1 MRKLKNLTNKF
12 ATSRVAV
19 MPEIQNERQK
29 LNINDIF
36 INNNSSN
43 LKIKN
48 KFNNKYI
55 DN

>member
-1 MRKLKNLTNKF
+1 MRKLKNISNKF

-29 LNINDIF
+29 LKINDIF
-36 INNNSSN
+36 INNNSN